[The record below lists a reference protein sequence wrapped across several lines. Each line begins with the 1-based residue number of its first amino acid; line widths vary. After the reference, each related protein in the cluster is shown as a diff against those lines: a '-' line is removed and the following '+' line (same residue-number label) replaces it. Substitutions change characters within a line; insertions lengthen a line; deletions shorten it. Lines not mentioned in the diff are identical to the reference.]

1 MKENKKMKTV
11 KKNKATNKPSKE
23 EDLIVTI
30 RANRAIH
37 PPPMRFIKTLI
48 IIMLSNSIIVIS
60 GYHHP
65 IFGFISLICFI
76 VLLYIGILTAML
88 NHRTRNLFLFLL
100 SHFTITLI
108 VLAIFPII
116 GPNRYEIIRISMS
129 LLLLYIIVLFS
140 VRMFSNEITRNKID
154 NKFEA
159 YFLHHYSNKIDIINF
174 HGFFAA
180 GSNYD
185 KYMILI
191 TEYAK
196 VKTITSI
203 SKSFLTAIPIAVFI
217 QFALATQYFIIEGV
231 KSEIL
236 TNLLILTNVY
246 AMISVIAYYF
256 YHRYLSEER
265 LLSEMI
271 DEQINVFK

>member
-1 MKENKKMKTV
+1 
-11 KKNKATNKPSKE
+11 
-23 EDLIVTI
+23 
-30 RANRAIH
+30 
-37 PPPMRFIKTLI
+37 
-48 IIMLSNSIIVIS
+48 
-60 GYHHP
+60 
-65 IFGFISLICFI
+65 
-76 VLLYIGILTAML
+76 
-88 NHRTRNLFLFLL
+88 
-100 SHFTITLI
+100 
-108 VLAIFPII
+108 
-116 GPNRYEIIRISMS
+116 
-129 LLLLYIIVLFS
+129 
-140 VRMFSNEITRNKID
+140 MFSNEITRNKID